1 MYKIKKRTTHN
12 INNQQFAFIFSDVYN
27 IYSLLVCSKSS
38 HRKKRERN
46 YFLRINF
53 NPFPYNTSEKYYYIT
68 NKN

>member
-38 HRKKRERN
+38 HRKK
-46 YFLRINF
+46 
-53 NPFPYNTSEKYYYIT
+53 EKEIISLE
-68 NKN
+68 